1 MISNI
6 LTSINKTWPSMFLS
20 TMLITSI
27 AALSQ
32 IATIQPVLAQ
42 PALDPKG
49 DSSDPNFDI
58 KTFGLKD
65 GNKIFVQLYG
75 KAARTLPADDH
86 IGFAYVFDTDN
97 GVWAINGHRE
107 PHSTNLPEWHAERIL
122 VDGNCIK
129 RIDIASERTPM
140 IAGTNAMI
148 KATGVTQIYSVKTVQ
163 FDINVD
169 EPDNTPTET
178 ECVAKV
184 LHEFDFAQS
193 K

>member
-1 MISNI
+1 MSSNI
-6 LTSINKTWPSMFLS
+6 LTSINKAWPSMFLS

-32 IATIQPVLAQ
+32 VAAIPPVLAQ
-42 PALDPKG
+42 PAFDPKG

-122 VDGNCIK
+122 VDGNCTSSHSRQAAQQLRK
-129 RIDIASERTPM
+129 EGER
-140 IAGTNAMI
+140 AMGI
-148 KATGVTQIYSVKTVQ
+148 SLENYKVGRG
-163 FDINVD
+163 F
-169 EPDNTPTET
+169 EP
-178 ECVAKV
+178 
-184 LHEFDFAQS
+184 L
-193 K
+193 